1 MKLIDILKNKELRGY
16 LGAGTIFFLVVGLL
30 LFLSVFEIPETN
42 NDIFKVIVGMLVSS
56 LSVVTYTFIGRN
68 PDEVSKLQA
77 SNESLKEQVKQTIE
91 EKDKIEKMLRKLQ
104 TEVIDTLSIT
114 GDNFNFKNSCQQ
126 KDECEK

>member
-1 MKLIDILKNKELRGY
+1 
-16 LGAGTIFFLVVGLL
+16 
-30 LFLSVFEIPETN
+30 
-42 NDIFKVIVGMLVSS
+42 MLVSS